1 MNTKIDEKQK
11 NVTRPSTIVS
21 IKNEGI
27 LSDKTSGFGNGCVCG
42 AYPDLASI
50 REEQS
55 ADGCQG
61 HHTKWLSLPD
71 LMAQPQL
78 CISVLQVFQCFIDP
92 KNDHCLVL
100 SLSQSM
106 LLLNFVQIGFVKFVT
121 WISLCCKM
129 DLSKLIYRFL

>member
-1 MNTKIDEKQK
+1 MTM
-11 NVTRPSTIVS
+11 V
-21 IKNEGI
+21 
-27 LSDKTSGFGNGCVCG
+27 VCG

-71 LMAQPQL
+71 LMAQPQPYL
-78 CISVLQVFQCFIDP
+78 SVLQVFQIFIGP
-92 KNDHCLVL
+92 KYDHCLVL

-106 LLLNFVQIGFVKFVT
+106 FMLNFVQIEFVKFVT
-121 WISLCCKM
+121 WISCKV
-129 DLSKLIYRFL
+129 DLSKFIHRFV

>member
-1 MNTKIDEKQK
+1 MNTKIDEK
-11 NVTRPSTIVS
+11 V
-21 IKNEGI
+21 I
-27 LSDKTSGFGNGCVCG
+27 LSDKTKAALAIVVCG

-78 CISVLQVFQCFIDP
+78 CISVLQVFQCLFA
-92 KNDHCLVL
+92 
-100 SLSQSM
+100 
-106 LLLNFVQIGFVKFVT
+106 
-121 WISLCCKM
+121 
-129 DLSKLIYRFL
+129 